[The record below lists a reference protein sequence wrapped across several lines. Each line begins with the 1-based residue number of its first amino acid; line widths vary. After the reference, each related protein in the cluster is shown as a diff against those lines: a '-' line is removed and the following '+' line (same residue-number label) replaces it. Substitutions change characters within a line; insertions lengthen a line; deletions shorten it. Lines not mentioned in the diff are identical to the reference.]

1 MMFRKKKKLTCLE
14 AMKFECK
21 YSESLLIC
29 LYDDDDVIH
38 ITLNGEPIVS
48 NPGSLSASKQTS
60 LYRG

>member
-1 MMFRKKKKLTCLE
+1 
-14 AMKFECK
+14 MKFECK

-29 LYDDDDVIH
+29 LYDDDVIH